1 MDTQLLSQVVM
12 LRVNQQ
18 AGARPVEGSVQ
29 LTGLVRRGDEEVEVG
44 LGLRGE
50 AEVVEERR
58 VAAASARS
66 LGEEC
71 MVVDVFG

>member
-1 MDTQLLSQVVM
+1 M
-12 LRVNQQ
+12 
-18 AGARPVEGSVQ
+18 
-29 LTGLVRRGDEEVEVG
+29 G

-58 VAAASARS
+58 AAAASARS

>member
-1 MDTQLLSQVVM
+1 M
-12 LRVNQQ
+12 RVNQQ
-18 AGARPVEGSVQ
+18 AGSKPVEGSVQ
-29 LTGLVRRGDEEVEVG
+29 LTVLVWRGDDDEVEVG

-58 VAAASARS
+58 AATASARS

>member
-1 MDTQLLSQVVM
+1 MLSQVVM

-18 AGARPVEGSVQ
+18 AGAKPVEGSVQ
-29 LTGLVRRGDEEVEVG
+29 LTVLVWRGNDDEVEVG

-58 VAAASARS
+58 AAAASARS

-71 MVVDVFG
+71 MVVDVFE